1 MAMQA
6 KENVFQFHTK
16 SELVT
21 GAPAERIR
29 AVRSREDKDFVFGGL
44 FPIHTRAGCKEV
56 RQERGLERME
66 AMLFALDKINNDSDI
81 LPDLDIGY
89 DIRDTC
95 DSETVGLDEAI
106 DLIGSNYD
114 DADLDLSIESCEPG
128 PANNI
133 STAVPILGIIGAAS
147 SRVNVPVATLA
158 RLFRMPQISYA
169 STSALLNERERYEYI
184 YSEYFHRTVPSDSLQ
199 ATAMA
204 DILQH
209 FGWNLVSVVYSDDTY
224 GEPGIDE
231 FRREAAKRNICI
243 VFDKGIPKT
252 GLDYDKLVND
262 LVSKGPRVVIMFA
275 GQEAVEQLLTR
286 IHDNDTLQRNFTWIA
301 SDSWARSINLVHKFN
316 ETAAGLFGIVPYSYH
331 HQEFE
336 EYFSQLTI
344 ESNQR
349 NGWFPEFFAAFANCT
364 LQDTCDNT
372 TSITSFSRYKQGS
385 FIPLVIDAV
394 YAMAHALHDFLTD
407 NCKATADKPYIWFRN
422 NATCSGQSR
431 QLNRSSLLEYIQNVN
446 FTSITGTHISFDDSG
461 NVKGRYEIIQYQAS
475 GSGDDLTYSFKS
487 VGTWEHVSVSSLN
500 ETKDGLKINND
511 DLQFGLNEDN
521 TTRTTPIDSHC
532 GRCGPG
538 SYAKYVPGSC
548 CRICEP
554 CQGVKYSAE
563 SQAEECKKCP
573 NEAPREMWG
582 NNPLKGSN
590 SCVPIPKVS
599 VSYRNPWAI
608 PSLLLGSVGLVLV
621 IVTAIIFAY
630 FWKTA
635 VVKSS
640 GREQMIL
647 LLIGIT
653 CSYLLAFF
661 YLAPPS
667 IPICLI
673 QRLGIWF
680 CYSLMFSALLVKVQR
695 VARIFYS
702 VKQKRIHPPHF
713 VSPVWLV
720 TFTLVLVAIQLCL
733 IICSLSFNHPTVDHT
748 IRLNSDNNHALPD
761 LVITCTEEHIAIIVL
776 SILYETTLIGIATAL
791 GAFSFKYP
799 ENFNEAKYISFCT
812 FALLIVWIG
821 LIPTYF
827 TTKSQQEYQN
837 AAISFFV
844 ILSAYAMHILI
855 FGPKLYIVIF
865 QPKRNNA
872 KFSTYHSNTLSRVD
886 DREIGHSSMH
896 RTYKNSKFLV
906 AELTYVTLRANSVD
920 FNCLPP
926 PFTYG

>member
-6 KENVFQFHTK
+6 EENVFRFHTK

-21 GAPAERIR
+21 DDSTDDPRIR
-29 AVRSREDKDFVFGGL
+29 AVRSRKDKDFVFGGL
-44 FPIHTRAGCKEV
+44 FPIHVGTGCKEV

-106 DLIGSNYD
+106 DLIITGSKLN
-114 DADLDLSIESCEPG
+114 IESCESVLG
-128 PANNI
+128 NTSNVT
-133 STAVPILGIIGAAS
+133 TAVPTSGIIGAAS
-147 SRVNVPVATLA
+147 SGVSVPVAALA

-169 STSALLNERERYEYI
+169 SSSALLNDRERYG
-184 YSEYFHRTVPSDSLQ
+184 YFHRTIAPDNLQ
-199 ATAMA
+199 ASAMV

-209 FGWNLVSVVYSDDTY
+209 FGWNFVSVVYSDDTY

-231 FRREAAKRNICI
+231 FRREAEKRNICI
-243 VFDKGIPKT
+243 AFDEGIPKT
-252 GLDYDKLVND
+252 GFTKDNYDKIVND
-262 LVSKGPRVVIMFA
+262 LISKGPKVVIVFA
-275 GQEAVEQLLTR
+275 HQETVEELLTR
-286 IHDNDTLQRNFTWIA
+286 IHNNETLKKDFIWIA
-301 SDSWARSINLVHKFN
+301 SDAWARSIDLVHKFN
-316 ETAAGLFGIVPYSYH
+316 ETAAGLFGIAPYSYH
-331 HQEFE
+331 YQEFE
-336 EYFSQLTI
+336 EYVSQLTM

-349 NGWFPEFFAAFANCT
+349 NGWFPEFFAAFANCS
-364 LQDTCDNT
+364 LQDNCVNT
-372 TSITSFSRYKQGS
+372 TNITSFPRYKQGN

-407 NCKATADKPYIWFRN
+407 NCNATADKPYVWFRN
-422 NATCSGQSR
+422 NATCLGQSR
-431 QLNRSSLLEYIQNVN
+431 QLNGSSLLEYIQNVN
-446 FTSITGTHISFDDSG
+446 FTSITGTPIAFDDSG
-461 NVKGRYEIIQYQAS
+461 NVKGKYEIVQYQAS
-475 GSGDDLTYSFKS
+475 GSGDDRTYSFKS
-487 VGTWEHVSVSSLN
+487 IGTWENVSVSSLN
-500 ETKDGLKINND
+500 KTESGLNLTVAD
-511 DLQFGLNEDN
+511 DELQFGLNEDN
-521 TTRTTPIDSHC
+521 TTRTTPRASHC

-538 SYAKYVPGSC
+538 SYLRDVPGSC
-548 CRICEP
+548 CKICEP
-554 CQGVKYSAE
+554 CRGANYS
-563 SQAEECKKCP
+563 SNPLAEECKKCP
-573 NEAPREMWG
+573 DEAPREMWG

-590 SCVPIPKVS
+590 SCVLIPKVS
-599 VSYRNPWAI
+599 ARYSDPWAI
-608 PSLLLGSVGLVLV
+608 PSLLLGSLGLVLV
-621 IVTAIIFAY
+621 IFTAIIFAY

-647 LLIGIT
+647 LLVGIT

-702 VKQKRIHPPHF
+702 VKQKGIHPPRF

-733 IICSLSFNHPTVDHT
+733 IICSLSFNHPTVDRT
-748 IRLNSDNNHALPD
+748 IRSDSDNEHALPD

-799 ENFNEAKYISFCT
+799 ENFNEAKYISFCS

-827 TTKSQQEYQN
+827 TTKSRQEYQN
-837 AAISFFV
+837 AAISLFV
-844 ILSAYAMHILI
+844 ILSAYGMHILL

-865 QPKRNNA
+865 QPKRNSA
-872 KFSTYHSNTLSRVD
+872 KFSTHHSTTLSRVD
-886 DREIGHSSMH
+886 DKEIGESSLHDTHKDGEFVIMW
-896 RTYKNSKFLV
+896 
-906 AELTYVTLRANSVD
+906 E
-920 FNCLPP
+920 
-926 PFTYG
+926 

>member
-6 KENVFQFHTK
+6 EESVFQFHTK
-16 SELVT
+16 SELIADEKD
-21 GAPAERIR
+21 GRIR
-29 AVRSREDKDFVFGGL
+29 AVRSRQDKDFVFGGL
-44 FPIHTRAGCKEV
+44 FPIHVGTGCKEV

-106 DLIGSNYD
+106 DLIITGSN
-114 DADLDLSIESCEPG
+114 LNIESCESV
-128 PANNI
+128 PANTSNI
-133 STAVPILGIIGAAS
+133 TTAVPTSGIIGAAS
-147 SRVNVPVATLA
+147 SGVSVPVAALA

-169 STSALLNERERYEYI
+169 SSSAQLNDRERYEY
-184 YSEYFHRTVPSDSLQ
+184 FHRTIAPDNLQ
-199 ATAMA
+199 ASAMV
-204 DILQH
+204 DILQY
-209 FGWNLVSVVYSDDTY
+209 FGWNFVSVVYSDDTY
-224 GEPGIDE
+224 GQRGIDE
-231 FRREAAKRNICI
+231 FRREAEKRDICI
-243 VFDKGIPKT
+243 DVDRSISIT
-252 GLDYDKLVND
+252 GFDYDKLVND
-262 LVSKGPRVVIMFA
+262 LVSKGPKVVIVFA
-275 GQEAVEQLLTR
+275 HQETVEQLLTR
-286 IHDNDTLQRNFTWIA
+286 IHSNDTLQRNFTWIA
-301 SDSWARSINLVHKFN
+301 SDAWARSIDLVHKFN
-316 ETAAGLFGIVPYSYH
+316 ETAAGLFGIAPYSYH
-331 HQEFE
+331 YQEFE
-336 EYFSQLTI
+336 EYVSQLTM

-349 NGWFPEFFAAFANCT
+349 NGWFPEFFAAFANCS
-364 LQDTCDNT
+364 LQDTCANT
-372 TSITSFSRYKQGS
+372 TNITSFSRYKQGN

-394 YAMAHALHDFLTD
+394 YAMAHALHNFLTD
-407 NCKATADKPYIWFRN
+407 NCNATADKPYVWFRN
-422 NATCSGQSR
+422 NATCLGQSR
-431 QLNRSSLLEYIQNVN
+431 QLNGSSLLEYIQNVN
-446 FTSITGTHISFDDSG
+446 FTSITGTPIAFDDSG
-461 NVKGRYEIIQYQAS
+461 NVKGKYEILQYQAS
-475 GSGDDLTYSFKS
+475 GSGDDRTYSFKS
-487 VGTWEHVSVSSLN
+487 IGTWENVSVNSLN
-500 ETKDGLKINND
+500 KTESGLNLTVAD
-511 DLQFGLNEDN
+511 DELQFGLYENN
-521 TTRTTPIDSHC
+521 TIRTTPTDSHC
-532 GRCGPG
+532 GRCGSG
-538 SYAKYVPGSC
+538 SYLRDVPGSC

-554 CQGVKYSAE
+554 CRGANYSSK
-563 SQAEECKKCP
+563 SQAEKCEKCP

-590 SCVPIPKVS
+590 SCVLIPKVS
-599 VSYRNPWAI
+599 ISYSDPWAI
-608 PSLLLGSVGLVLV
+608 PSLVLGSLGLVLV

-702 VKQKRIHPPHF
+702 VKHKGIYTPRF
-713 VSPVWLV
+713 VSPAWFV

-733 IICSLSFNHPTVDHT
+733 IICSLSFNHPTVDRT
-748 IRLNSDNNHALPD
+748 IRLNSDNHHALPE
-761 LVITCTEEHIAIIVL
+761 LVITCTEEHIAMIVL
-776 SILYETTLIGIATAL
+776 SILYETTLISIATAL

-799 ENFNEAKYISFCT
+799 ENFNEAKYISFCS

-844 ILSAYAMHILI
+844 ILSAYAMHIFL

-865 QPKRNNA
+865 QPKRNSA
-872 KFSTYHSNTLSRVD
+872 QFSTHHSTTSD
-886 DREIGHSSMH
+886 GEIGQSSTSVHSAH
-896 RTYKNSKFLV
+896 KNGEFLS
-906 AELTYVTLRANSVD
+906 NSYMYA
-920 FNCLPP
+920 CLYA
-926 PFTYG
+926 TTAL